1 MDYALYSQLYQLMD
15 TIILNK
21 SAALDQWETLNPP
34 GFCYAFGQSV
44 DGISQEYLR
53 GETMAFANHQAMNSP
68 KEDRGAV
75 MALAMMPNNGEIFSA
90 AIMQRKLEALCTGI
104 RRAFGL
110 RKSPEVFPWEQY
122 LSQSMAYTG

>member
-1 MDYALYSQLYQLMD
+1 MEYALYSQLYQLMD

-21 SAALDQWETLNPP
+21 SVALDQWETLNPA
-34 GFCYAFGQSV
+34 GFQYAFGQSTEDV
-44 DGISQEYLR
+44 SQEYLR
-53 GETMAFANHQAMNSP
+53 GETMAFANRQAMNSP

-75 MALAMMPNNGEIFSA
+75 MACAMMPNNGEIFSA

-110 RKSPEVFPWEQY
+110 RKSRETFPWEQY
-122 LSQSMAYTG
+122 LAQSMAYTG